1 MGYLTGGHLWLL
13 AILLIIVLIIWGPGK
28 LPDVG
33 SGLGRAIREFRKAT
47 SETRDEFSKAAR
59 GDDTPPPSTPAAPA
73 YDPDDVRPGDRLPR
87 RAVDPLAPRDPTA
100 PEVPVAPVP
109 GAPTYP
115 APLGGG
121 SVLGPPPDA
130 DPR

>member
-1 MGYLTGGHLWLL
+1 MGYLTGGHIWLL

-33 SGLGRAIREFRKAT
+33 SGLGRAIREFRKAS
-47 SETRDEFSKAAR
+47 SETRDEFTRAAR
-59 GDDTPPPSTPAAPA
+59 GDETTPAPA
-73 YDPDDVRPGDRLPR
+73 TRRDAQDVRSAEPQPG
-87 RAVDPLAPRDPTA
+87 RADDPLTPRDPTA
-100 PEVPVAPVP
+100 PEVPVTSGP
-109 GAPTYP
+109 GAPISP

-121 SVLGPPPDA
+121 TVLGPPPDS